1 MADKLLRNKGFNI
14 AKNPNYDGYQRRL
27 ASVVYTVFDK
37 KTSDTNR
44 GTGINSGIVSE
55 NKELAKQLLKPI
67 VRKFEK
73 KIAFTIYRQ

>member
-1 MADKLLRNKGFNI
+1 M
-14 AKNPNYDGYQRRL
+14 
-27 ASVVYTVFDK
+27 VYTVFDK
-37 KTSDTNR
+37 KKSDKNR
-44 GTGINSGIVSE
+44 GTGVSSGIVSE